1 MLAHGFHP
9 AGVSVAYLDTV
20 MNPELPSC
28 CFCVSVPFLKL
39 YPVDMVELPVLVVVD
54 ADTLEVLRLALV
66 DVS

>member
-1 MLAHGFHP
+1 
-9 AGVSVAYLDTV
+9 